1 MMDIN
6 VGLLQGFIYFL
17 KRKLLVAVLK
27 VFLIRI
33 SRRITQTNYYKKKI
47 KEKYTHLL

>member
-6 VGLLQGFIYFL
+6 VDLLQGFIHFL
-17 KRKLLVAVLK
+17 TRKLVAVLK

-33 SRRITQTNYYKKKI
+33 SRRITQTNY
-47 KEKYTHLL
+47 

>member
-6 VGLLQGFIYFL
+6 VDLLEGFIHFL
-17 KRKLLVAVLK
+17 TRKLLVAVLK

-33 SRRITQTNYYKKKI
+33 SRRITQTNY
-47 KEKYTHLL
+47 